1 MLERLKYQNHLG
13 EVIDFGREGVFVNT
27 NDLHDYKWSTT
38 TRGDRI
44 SAFSR
49 DIQTRTL
56 PIVIMCDTEES
67 GISKRNK
74 LFETFEK
81 DVLAVQHGKII
92 IGDYYFRCYVTKSTK
107 SDYQNSKQ
115 YISLKLTLST
125 DFPYWVKESQIS
137 YSTAQIAADGYGLDY
152 SFDYPIDYTCD
163 LDFASLKN
171 PNFVASNFKL
181 IIFGACSNPEVIIAG
196 HCYKVNCNVGV
207 NEYLTIDS
215 TTKRIFLTRND
226 GTIVNKFSARD
237 KTSYVFEKIPSGTN
251 DVTWLG
257 DFAFDIVLLDERSEP
272 TWT

>member
-13 EVIDFGREGVFVNT
+13 EVIDFGLDGVYVNAS
-27 NDLHDYKWSTT
+27 DLHDYKWSTT

-44 SAFSR
+44 SALSR

-56 PIVIMCDTEES
+56 PIVIMCETEES

-92 IGDYYFRCYVTKSTK
+92 IGNYYFRCYVTKSTK

-115 YISLKLTLST
+115 YMSLKLTLST
-125 DFPYWVKESQIS
+125 DFPYWVKESEKS
-137 YSTAQIAADGYGLDY
+137 YGTATKAAVGLDY
-152 SFDYPIDYTCD
+152 SFDYPFDYTTD
-163 LDFASLKN
+163 VSATSLN
-171 PNFVASNFKL
+171 NQNFVASNFRL
-181 IIFGACSNPEVIIAG
+181 IIFGQCSSPEITIAG
-196 HCYKVNCNVGV
+196 HSYKVNCEVGT

-215 TTKRIFLTRND
+215 TTKRIFITKND
-226 GTIVNKFSARD
+226 GTIVNQFSARD
-237 KTSYVFEKIPSGTN
+237 KTSYIFEKIPAGVN
-251 DVTWLG
+251 DVTWSG
-257 DFAFDIVLLDERSEP
+257 DFSFDIVLLDERSEP